1 MDLSNKKILV
11 TGGGAGI
18 GKSLI
23 EECIQRGAR
32 HFAIT
37 GRTAEKLDAVE
48 EEFSSANFLKIPG
61 DVSKQSDIEKTV
73 KNITEEWGELDI
85 LVNNAGVVS
94 AGRLTEISDEDIIN
108 QININLTGL
117 VLMTKYALPLLKE
130 SIDGAIINISSGL
143 GYIAMP
149 FYSVYAATKA
159 GVKHFSEAMRRE
171 LDDYPLHVMTVYPT
185 ATDTDMM
192 KTADVKSS
200 MDSPELVAQ
209 ATLDGLMDKEIEV
222 ILGGQRRLDHIHIN
236 VNEPLKIDNMLKDK
250 FDSLAS
256 RAEKHRAM

>member
-1 MDLSNKKILV
+1 
-11 TGGGAGI
+11 
-18 GKSLI
+18 
-23 EECIQRGAR
+23 
-32 HFAIT
+32 
-37 GRTAEKLDAVE
+37 
-48 EEFSSANFLKIPG
+48 
-61 DVSKQSDIEKTV
+61 
-73 KNITEEWGELDI
+73 
-85 LVNNAGVVS
+85 
-94 AGRLTEISDEDIIN
+94 
-108 QININLTGL
+108 
-117 VLMTKYALPLLKE
+117 MTKYALPLLKE

-222 ILGGQRRLDHIHIN
+222 IVGGQRRLDHIHIN